1 MARVLVVDDEAGIRA
16 YLGEMLEEH
25 GFEPLMAEDGIA
37 ALEKFRVERPHV
49 VLLDLNMPKLGGM
62 EVLPELRAIDPEVSV
77 IILTADGEIRAAV
90 QAMRLGAYD
99 YLTKPAQID
108 EVLLTIERALEH
120 HRLLAEVE
128 KLKIQVRQGSLL
140 ARQMGPSVEVQRI
153 VEQVDQVAGSNFTVL
168 VQGETGTGKE
178 LVARAVHEGSPRR
191 DRSFIAID
199 CGAIPETLIESEIF
213 GYEKGA
219 FTGADRRKEGHFQ
232 LAAGGTL
239 FLDEIV
245 NLPLATQA
253 KLLRALQE
261 RQIRALGGTA
271 LVAIDVRIVA
281 ASNASLEAETRA
293 GRFRQD
299 LYYRLAEF
307 TIVVP
312 PLRERRTDIPF
323 LAKRFAEEAAMDLKR
338 PVHGL
343 SEAATDF
350 LVHHP
355 WPGNVRELRNVV
367 RRAVLKS
374 GGIIL
379 PEHLSVTGGGAAIE
393 AGSARPAGAR
403 GTLSLAELAR
413 SAAAEAEQ
421 QAIHEAL
428 RASGGNKSQAARAL
442 KTDYK
447 TLHLRMKEY
456 GISSRDFE
464 AS

>member
-1 MARVLVVDDEAGIRA
+1 MARILVVDDEPQIRA
-16 YLGEMLEEH
+16 LLGELLETS
-25 GFEPLMAEDGIA
+25 GFEPILAEDGVAAIA
-37 ALEKFRVERPHV
+37 TFKAERPPV
-49 VLLDLNMPKLGGM
+49 VLLDLKMPKLGGM
-62 EVLPELRAIDPEVSV
+62 EVLPELRAIDPRVSV
-77 IILTADGEIRAAV
+77 IILTASNEIRTAV

-99 YLTKPAQID
+99 YLTKPAQFD
-108 EVLLTIERALEH
+108 EVVLTIERALER

-128 KLKIQVRQGSLL
+128 QLKIRVRQGSSL
-140 ARQMGPSVEVQRI
+140 ARQMGPSAEVQRI
-153 VEQVDQVAGSNFTVL
+153 VEQVDQVADSNFTVL

-191 DRSFIAID
+191 DRPFIAID

-245 NLPLATQA
+245 NLPLPTQA

-261 RQIRALGGTA
+261 RQIRPLGGTA
-271 LVAIDVRIVA
+271 SVAIDVRIIA
-281 ASNASLEAETRA
+281 ASNVSLDAATSAR
-293 GRFRQD
+293 GFRQD

-307 TIVVP
+307 TIVLP
-312 PLRERRTDIPF
+312 PLRERRADIPY

-343 SEAATDF
+343 SEAATDL
-350 LVHHP
+350 LVRHS

-367 RRAVLKS
+367 RQAVLKS
-374 GGIIL
+374 GGVIL
-379 PEHLSVTGGGAAIE
+379 PAHLSVAGGGAAAE
-393 AGSARPAGAR
+393 ARSARPAGAP
-403 GTLSLAELAR
+403 GTLSLSELAR
-413 SAAAEAEQ
+413 LAAGEAEQ
-421 QAIHEAL
+421 QAIREAL

-442 KTDYK
+442 RTDFK

-464 AS
+464 AP